1 MTPKERF
8 LKLPVAKTFADI
20 AASEPFQT
28 AMDYALL
35 EMQASRALVTEPNP
49 AAEHFMQ
56 RGAVEFRHILE
67 WLSVPYEAPKP
78 VRQPTLNHD
87 AYNRP
92 TRSG

>member
-8 LKLPVAKTFADI
+8 LKLPAAKTFADI
-20 AASEPFQT
+20 SASEPFQT

-35 EMQASRALVTEPNP
+35 EMQHRGATPIDPSAQ
-49 AAEHFMQ
+49 HFMMV
-56 RGAVEFRHILE
+56 GAIELRRLLE
-67 WLSVPYEAPKP
+67 SLSTPYEEPKP
-78 VRQPTLNHD
+78 LRPPTLNHD

>member
-8 LKLPVAKTFADI
+8 LKLPAAKTFADI
-20 AASEPFQT
+20 SASEPFQT

-35 EMQASRALVTEPNP
+35 EMQTHHHPELDPSAQFYA
-49 AAEHFMQ
+49 MK
-56 RGAVEFRHILE
+56 GAMELRRVLE
-67 WLSVPYEAPKP
+67 SLSIPHESPKP
-78 VRQPTLNHD
+78 LRTPTLNHD

>member
-8 LKLPVAKTFADI
+8 LKLPAAKTFADMS
-20 AASEPFQT
+20 ASEPFQT

-35 EMQASRALVTEPNP
+35 EMQSSRAGSIEP

-56 RGAVEFRHILE
+56 RGAVEFRRILE
-67 WLSVPYEAPKP
+67 SLATPYVEQKQ
-78 VRQPTLNHD
+78 VRTPTLNHD

-92 TRSG
+92 TRAS

>member
-8 LKLPVAKTFADI
+8 LKLPAAKTFADI
-20 AASEPFQT
+20 SASEPFQT

-35 EMQASRALVTEPNP
+35 EMQRSKDTFIAPEAH
-49 AAEHFMQ
+49 HFMMM
-56 RGAVEFRHILE
+56 GALE
-67 WLSVPYEAPKP
+67 LRRVLESLSTPHEEQKP
-78 VRQPTLNHD
+78 LRPPTLNHD